1 MEQPK
6 LQLHRAYRVLGL
18 PEGATLEEARQAYR
32 RLALEL
38 HPDRPGG
45 SVEAFARLEAA
56 YKELCAAAGQAPRQ
70 AEREE
75 PINLGDI
82 QRLGRQLR
90 DSRDPNL
97 RLFACKSLANSG
109 RRSAYAYIREALYDD
124 SEQVVL
130 AAVRAV
136 GTLGIRQAYGD
147 LSSLYTRGSVAVRRS
162 VLDAIEGSMSLSRF
176 RSVVLQ
182 ALDDPD
188 GEVRRRG
195 ISCFARM
202 RGTASGQG

>member
-6 LQLHRAYRVLGL
+6 LQLHNAYGLLGL
-18 PEGATLEEARQAYR
+18 PDGATLEEVKHAYR
-32 RLALEL
+32 RLALRC

-45 SVEAFARLEAA
+45 SEGAFARIESA
-56 YKELCAAAGQAPRQ
+56 YQQLCAAAGATPPREGPVEQ
-70 AEREE
+70 
-75 PINLGDI
+75 LTLTDI

-90 DSRDPNL
+90 ESPSESV
-97 RLFACKSLANSG
+97 RLFACKSLANAG

-124 SEQVVL
+124 SPRVVL
-130 AAVRAV
+130 AAVEAV
-136 GTLGIRQAYGD
+136 GSLGIRHAYGE
-147 LSSLYTRGSVAVRRS
+147 LGALYSRGSVEVRVAVLS
-162 VLDAIEGSMSLSRF
+162 AIEKSSAFEQF

-202 RGTASGQG
+202 RGTVSG